1 MIGYVKRIFLLLT
14 GAKTD
19 EPDGSSLRVL
29 TPYDLLTDGGDGPN
43 RRLRVDVG
51 QTGFFSGREFRTFKH
66 YQLAAAASVYIKA
79 VSPVNLILQG
89 LGLQVD
95 TGHVHLEAYVGVTEG
110 DSFSVALPIL
120 GANRM
125 DERPTPYYESQVTF
139 HDGGTFTGGTL
150 LDLITVKAENQSAQ
164 STTQDAA
171 VAGERGLPAGSYYIK
186 VTNQGNAEADLIVRA
201 RWEERP

>member
-14 GAKTD
+14 GAKTE

-51 QTGFFSGREFRTFKH
+51 QTGFFAGREFRSFKR
-66 YQLAAAASVYIKA
+66 YQLASSASVYIKV
-79 VSPVNLILQG
+79 VSPVNFVLQG
-89 LGLQVD
+89 LGIQVD
-95 TGHVHLEAYVGVTEG
+95 LGHVHLEAYSGVTETG
-110 DSFSVALPIL
+110 TFSVALPIL

-125 DERPTPYYESQVTF
+125 TERPTPLYEPQMTF
-139 HDGGTFTGGTL
+139 HDGGSFTGGTL
-150 LDLITVKAENQSAQ
+150 LDLISVKADTQSAQ

-171 VAGERGLPAGSYYIK
+171 VAGERGLPAGAYYIRI
-186 VTNQGNAEADLIVRA
+186 VNQENSAADLILRA

>member
-1 MIGYVKRIFLLLT
+1 MGYLKRIFLLLV
-14 GAKTD
+14 GSKTD

-51 QTGFFSGREFRTFKH
+51 QTGFFSGREFRTFKR
-66 YQLAAAASVYIKA
+66 YELSASSSVYVKV
-79 VSPVNLILQG
+79 VSPVNFVLQG

-95 TGHVHLEAYVGVTEG
+95 LGHVHLEAYSGVTESG
-110 DSFSVALPIL
+110 TFNVALPIL

-125 DERPTPYYESQVTF
+125 TERPTPLYTAQMTL
-139 HDGGTFTGGTL
+139 HDGGSFTGGTL
-150 LDLITVKAENQSAQ
+150 LDLISVKADTQSSQ

-171 VAGERGLPAGSYYIK
+171 VAGERGLPAGNYYLKI
-186 VTNQGNAEADLIVRA
+186 TNQENSAADLIIRA